1 MIVKLLAIKSRW
13 NLALLSGALF
23 VLAFPE
29 IGSLFPLVFI
39 AWIPLLAIEQ
49 RIIHEQQPA
58 RKLFSPTYIAFF
70 IYNLGTTWWIWNADK
85 GGAVLAIVANSL
97 LMTVAFQIYHL
108 VHKKLGNNWQLVTF
122 VSTWLC
128 FEYLHFHWEL
138 SWPWLTLGNVFAV
151 SPSLVQW
158 YSYTGVLGGSLWILL
173 VAVLLF
179 RITTNTSTNKKRLAV
194 VFGTVLFVP
203 LITSLTIY
211 FTKQTSGTTYQT
223 YHVCVIQPNIDPY
236 TEKFSGSDSEQF
248 NKIIALIRSHAQPNT
263 QLIIAPETALYP
275 NYSLDE
281 NELARFPYSSYQFD
295 QPIQALLNSFPKS
308 GLLIGAATH
317 AIYET
322 QKSNAS
328 KFDEQS
334 GTYSESYNSSV
345 LFSQHQKTQIIHK
358 SKLVL
363 GVEKIPFGSIFP
375 FLEKMAINLGGT
387 SGSLGIEKAPKV
399 FNHDNTI
406 IAPLVCYESIYGG
419 FNAAQGKQ
427 GASFI
432 AVITNDGWWGDTP
445 GYLQHFDF
453 SRLRAIENNRWVVRA
468 ANTGKSGIIDNK
480 GAVIKTTDWWKATG
494 FSAQIELLKT
504 KTFYQQYGDYI
515 GVIALTITLLL
526 LLIFFLLVLKGKKRS
541 EK

>member
-1 MIVKLLAIKSRW
+1 MLAIQSRW
-13 NLALLSGALF
+13 KLALLSGALF
-23 VLAFPE
+23 VLSFPE
-29 IGSLFPLVFI
+29 IGDLFPLIFI
-39 AWIPLLAIEQ
+39 AWIPLHALEK
-49 RIIHEQQPA
+49 RIIQENKPS
-58 RKLFSPTYIAFF
+58 KKIFLPVYLAFF
-70 IYNLGTTWWIWNADK
+70 LYNLGTTWWIWNADK
-85 GGAVLAIVANSL
+85 SGAVLAILANSL
-97 LMTVAFQIYHL
+97 LMSLAFQFYHL
-108 VHKKLGNNWQLVTF
+108 LHKKLGSNWQLVTF

-158 YSYTGVLGGSLWILL
+158 YSFTGVLGGSLWILL
-173 VAVLLF
+173 VTVLLF
-179 RITTNTSTNKKRLAV
+179 RIATNTSTNKKRLAV

-203 LITSLTIY
+203 LILSLTIY
-211 FTKQTSGTTYQT
+211 FTKQTSGTTY
-223 YHVCVIQPNIDPY
+223 HVCVVQPNIDPY

-248 NKIIALIRSHAQPNT
+248 NKIISLIQSHAQPKT

-281 NELARFPYSSYQFD
+281 TELARYPYSSYQFN
-295 QPIQALLNSFPKS
+295 QPIQSLLASFPKS

-317 AIYET
+317 AIYE
-322 QKSNAS
+322 QPHSEVS
-328 KFDEQS
+328 RFDEQTNS
-334 GTYSESYNSSV
+334 YSESYNSSL
-345 LFSQHQKTQIIHK
+345 LFTQKHAPAIIHK

-363 GVEKIPFGSIFP
+363 GVEKIPFGSLFP

-387 SGSLGIEKAPKV
+387 AGSLGIEQAPKV
-399 FNHDNTI
+399 FHLNNTI

-419 FNAAQGKQ
+419 FTAQQGKQ

-445 GYLQHFDF
+445 GYRQHFDF
-453 SRLRAIENNRWVVRA
+453 SRLRAIENNRWIVRA

-480 GAVIKTTDWWKATG
+480 GVVIKTTDWWKETG
-494 FSAQIELLKT
+494 FSAPIQLLKT
-504 KTFYQQYGDYI
+504 KTFYQHYGDYI

>member
-1 MIVKLLAIKSRW
+1 MIAKLLAIKSRW

-39 AWIPLLAIEQ
+39 AWIPLLTIEQ

-58 RKLFSPTYIAFF
+58 RKLFLPTYIAFF
-70 IYNLGTTWWIWNADK
+70 SYNLGTTWWIWNADK
-85 GGAVLAIVANSL
+85 GGAVLAILANSL

-108 VHKKLGNNWQLVTF
+108 VHKKLGNKWQIIAF
-122 VSTWLC
+122 ACTWLC

-158 YSYTGVLGGSLWILL
+158 YSITGVLGGSLWILI
-173 VAVLLF
+173 VTMLLF
-179 RITTNTSTNKKRLAV
+179 RIATNKSVNQKKNALIFGLA
-194 VFGTVLFVP
+194 LFVP
-203 LITSLTIY
+203 IIISLISY
-211 FTKQTSGTTYQT
+211 FSSSTTGEPYN
-223 YHVCVIQPNIDPY
+223 VSVVQPNVDPY
-236 TEKFSGSDSEQF
+236 NEKFSGSDSEQF

-317 AIYET
+317 AVYE
-322 QKSNAS
+322 QPHSEIS
-328 KFDEQS
+328 RFDEQTNS
-334 GTYSESYNSSV
+334 YSESYNSSL
-345 LFSQHQKTQIIHK
+345 LFTQKHAPAIIHK

-363 GVEKIPFGSIFP
+363 GVEKIPFGSLFP

-387 SGSLGIEKAPKV
+387 SGSLGIEKTPKV

>member
-1 MIVKLLAIKSRW
+1 MLLKMLAIQSRW
-13 NLALLSGALF
+13 KLALLSGALF

-29 IGSLFPLVFI
+29 IGDLFPLIFI
-39 AWIPLLAIEQ
+39 AWIPLLALEK
-49 RIIHEQQPA
+49 RIIQDNKPSK
-58 RKLFSPTYIAFF
+58 KLFLPVYFAFF

-85 GGAVLAIVANSL
+85 SGAVLAILANSL
-97 LMTVAFQIYHL
+97 LMTLAFQFYHL
-108 VHKKLGNNWQLVTF
+108 LHKKLGSNWQLVTF

-138 SWPWLTLGNVFAV
+138 SWPWLTIGNVFAV
-151 SPSLVQW
+151 NPSLVQW
-158 YSYTGVLGGSLWILL
+158 YSFTGVLGGSLWILL
-173 VAVLLF
+173 VTVLLF
-179 RITTNTSTNKKRLAV
+179 RIATNTSTNKKRLAV

-211 FTKQTSGTTYQT
+211 FTKQTSGTTY
-223 YHVCVIQPNIDPY
+223 HVCVIQPNIDPY

-248 NKIIALIRSHAQPNT
+248 NKIISLIRSHAQPNT

-281 NELARFPYSSYQFD
+281 KELARFPYSSYQFD
-295 QPIQALLNSFPKS
+295 QSIQALLSNYPSS
-308 GLLIGAATH
+308 ALLIGAATH
-317 AIYET
+317 AIFDT
-322 QKSNAS
+322 QKSNTS

-334 GTYSESYNSSV
+334 GTYSESYNSSI

-363 GVEKIPFGSIFP
+363 GVEKIPFGSLFP
-375 FLEKMAINLGGT
+375 FLEKMAVNLGGT
-387 SGSLGIEKAPKV
+387 SGSLGIEKTPKV

-468 ANTGKSGIIDNK
+468 ANTGKSGVISNK
-480 GAVIKTTDWWKATG
+480 GDVIVETKWWEATG
-494 FSAQIELLKT
+494 FNYQIQLQYNTTIYQLL
-504 KTFYQQYGDYI
+504 GDYI
-515 GVIALTITLLL
+515 GIIACIIFTF
-526 LLIFFLLVLKGKKRS
+526 LIFLSFLNKSLKKENVIKTN
-541 EK
+541 

>member
-1 MIVKLLAIKSRW
+1 MLLKILAIQSRW
-13 NLALLSGALF
+13 KLALLSGALF

-29 IGSLFPLVFI
+29 IGDLFPLIFI
-39 AWIPLLAIEQ
+39 AWIPLLTLEK
-49 RIIHEQQPA
+49 RIIQEKKPSK
-58 RKLFSPTYIAFF
+58 KLFLPVYIAFLL
-70 IYNLGTTWWIWNADK
+70 YNLGTTWWIWNADK
-85 GGAVLAIVANSL
+85 SGAVLAILANSL
-97 LMTVAFQIYHL
+97 LMTLAFQFYHL
-108 VHKKLGNNWQLVTF
+108 LHKKLGSNWQLVTF

-138 SWPWLTLGNVFAV
+138 SWPWLTMGNVFAV

-158 YSYTGVLGGSLWILL
+158 YSFTGVLGGSLWILL
-173 VAVLLF
+173 ITVLLF
-179 RITTNTSTNKKRLAV
+179 RIATNTSINKKRLAV

-203 LITSLTIY
+203 LMLSLTIY
-211 FTKQTSGTTYQT
+211 FTKQTSGTTY
-223 YHVCVIQPNIDPY
+223 HVCVVQPNIDPY

-248 NKIIALIRSHAQPNT
+248 NKIISLIQSHAQPNT

-281 NELARFPYSSYQFD
+281 TELAHYPYSSYQFN
-295 QPIQALLNSFPKS
+295 QPIQSLLASFPKS

-317 AIYET
+317 AIYDQPHSEV
-322 QKSNAS
+322 SR
-328 KFDEQS
+328 FDEQTNS
-334 GTYSESYNSSV
+334 YSESYNSSL
-345 LFSQHQKTQIIHK
+345 LFTQKHAPAIIHK

-363 GVEKIPFGSIFP
+363 GVEKIPFGSLFP
-375 FLEKMAINLGGT
+375 FLENMAINLGGT
-387 SGSLGIEKAPKV
+387 TGSLGIEQSPKV
-399 FNHDNTI
+399 FHLNNTI

-419 FNAAQGKQ
+419 FTAQQGKQ

-445 GYLQHFDF
+445 GYRQHFDF

-480 GAVIKTTDWWKATG
+480 GAVIKMTDWWTETG
-494 FSAQIELLKT
+494 FSAPIELLKT

-515 GVIALTITLLL
+515 GVIALTITLLQ

>member
-1 MIVKLLAIKSRW
+1 MIAKLLAIKSRW

-29 IGSLFPLVFI
+29 IGSLSPLVFI

-49 RIIHEQQPA
+49 HIIDEQQPA
-58 RKLFSPTYIAFF
+58 RKLFLPAYLAFF
-70 IYNLGTTWWIWNADK
+70 SYNLGTTWWIWNADK
-85 GGAVLAIVANSL
+85 GGAVLAILANSL

-108 VHKKLGNNWQLVTF
+108 LHKKIGNKLQLVTF

-138 SWPWLTLGNVFAV
+138 SWPWLTLGNIFAV
-151 SPSLVQW
+151 CPSLVQW
-158 YSYTGVLGGSLWILL
+158 YSYTGVLGGSLWILI
-173 VAVLLF
+173 VTMLLF
-179 RITTNTSTNKKRLAV
+179 RIATNKSVNQKKNALI
-194 VFGTVLFVP
+194 FGLVLFVP
-203 LITSLTIY
+203 IIISLISY
-211 FTKQTSGTTYQT
+211 FSSSTSGEP
-223 YHVCVIQPNIDPY
+223 YHVSVVQPNVDPY
-236 TEKFSGSDSEQF
+236 NEKFSDSDSEQF
-248 NKIIALIRSHAQPNT
+248 NKIIALIHSHTQPNT

-281 NELARFPYSSYQFD
+281 KELVRFPYSSYQFD

-308 GLLIGAATH
+308 GLLIGASTH
-317 AIYET
+317 AIFDT

-328 KFDEQS
+328 KFNEQS

-387 SGSLGIEKAPKV
+387 SGSLGIEKTPKV

-406 IAPLVCYESIYGG
+406 IAPLVCYESIYGA

-445 GYLQHFDF
+445 GYRQHFDF

-468 ANTGKSGIIDNK
+468 ANTGKSGIISNK
-480 GAVIKTTDWWKATG
+480 GDVMVETNWWEATG
-494 FSAQIELLKT
+494 FNYQIQLQHNTTIYQLL
-504 KTFYQQYGDYI
+504 GDYI
-515 GVIALTITLLL
+515 GIIACIIFTF
-526 LLIFFLLVLKGKKRS
+526 LIFISFLIKSLKK
-541 EK
+541 EKVVKTN

>member
-1 MIVKLLAIKSRW
+1 MIAKLLAIKSRW

-39 AWIPLLAIEQ
+39 AWIPLLTIEQ

-58 RKLFSPTYIAFF
+58 RKLFLPTYIAFF
-70 IYNLGTTWWIWNADK
+70 SYNLGTTWWIWNADK
-85 GGAVLAIVANSL
+85 GGAVLAILANSL

-108 VHKKLGNNWQLVTF
+108 VHKKLGNKWQIIAF
-122 VSTWLC
+122 ASTWLC

-158 YSYTGVLGGSLWILL
+158 YSITGVLGGSLWILI
-173 VAVLLF
+173 VTMLLF
-179 RITTNTSTNKKRLAV
+179 RIATNKSVNQKKNALIFGLA
-194 VFGTVLFVP
+194 LFVP
-203 LITSLTIY
+203 IIISLISY
-211 FTKQTSGTTYQT
+211 FSSSTTGEPYN
-223 YHVCVIQPNIDPY
+223 VSVVQPNVDPY
-236 TEKFSGSDSEQF
+236 NEKFSGSDSEQF

-317 AIYET
+317 AVYE
-322 QKSNAS
+322 QPHSEIS
-328 KFDEQS
+328 RFDEQTNS
-334 GTYSESYNSSV
+334 YSESYNSSL
-345 LFSQHQKTQIIHK
+345 LFTQKHAPAIIHK

-363 GVEKIPFGSIFP
+363 GVEKIPFGSLFP

-387 SGSLGIEKAPKV
+387 SGSLGIEKTPKV

>member
-1 MIVKLLAIKSRW
+1 MIAKLLAIKSRW

-23 VLAFPE
+23 VLSFPE

-49 RIIHEQQPA
+49 RIINEQQPA
-58 RKLFSPTYIAFF
+58 RKLFSPTYLAFF

-85 GGAVLAIVANSL
+85 GGAVLAILANSL

-108 VHKKLGNNWQLVTF
+108 VHKKLGNKWQVIAF
-122 VSTWLC
+122 ASTWLC

-158 YSYTGVLGGSLWILL
+158 YAVTGVLGGSMWILI
-173 VAVLLF
+173 VSILLF
-179 RITTNTSTNKKRLAV
+179 RIATNRIANKNRSLLI
-194 VFGTVLFVP
+194 FGIILFVP
-203 LITSLTIY
+203 MLASLTSY
-211 FTKQTSGTTYQT
+211 FTKQATGKTYNI
-223 YHVCVIQPNIDPY
+223 CVVQPNIDPY
-236 TEKFSGSDSEQF
+236 KEKFNGSDSEQF
-248 NKIIALIRSHAQPNT
+248 QKIIALIRVHARPTT

-281 NELARFPYSSYQFD
+281 KELARFPYSSYQFD
-295 QPIQALLNSFPKS
+295 KTIHALLATYQSSAF
-308 GLLIGAATH
+308 LIGASTH
-317 AIYET
+317 AIFDFP
-322 QKSNAS
+322 KSNAS
-328 KFDEQS
+328 RFDEQS
-334 GTYSESYNSSV
+334 GTYSESYNSSI
-345 LFSQHQKTQIIHK
+345 LFSQHHKTQIIHK

-363 GVEKIPFGSIFP
+363 GVEKIPFGSLFP
-375 FLEKMAINLGGT
+375 FLENMAINLGGT
-387 SGSLGIEKAPKV
+387 SGSLGIEKAPKI
-399 FNHDNTI
+399 FNHNNTI

-445 GYLQHFDF
+445 GYRQHFDF

-480 GAVIKTTDWWKATG
+480 GDIIKVTEWWKKTG
-494 FSAQIELLKT
+494 FSATIQLIENQT
-504 KTFYQQYGDYI
+504 IYQQFGDYI
-515 GVIALTITLLL
+515 GIIALVMSVLLFLKSL
-526 LLIFFLLVLKGKKRS
+526 LAILQKRKIN